1 MLIYRMISKILEWLG
16 LSKHHMNMKP
26 ENTRSYHTDFGA
38 EYRRVMDIQR
48 VAQISDLNDFTD
60 HDYID
65 RLKTEIENLEGDM
78 LGEEPGSDRYEM
90 LQNEVDTL
98 IDKLDNYERGDY
110 DKDSEYDL

>member
-1 MLIYRMISKILEWLG
+1 M
-16 LSKHHMNMKP
+16 
-26 ENTRSYHTDFGA
+26 
-38 EYRRVMDIQR
+38 
-48 VAQISDLNDFTD
+48 NDFTY